1 MKDLYDTSTKD
12 LLGPSE
18 AVKKVGRPPLFGR
31 PMTDAER
38 KHRQREKEANQP
50 KALER

>member
-1 MKDLYDTSTKD
+1 MKDLHDTSTKD

-18 AVKKVGRPPLFGR
+18 AVKRVGRPPLFGR

-38 KHRQREKEANQP
+38 KRRQREKSKQGG
-50 KALER
+50 